1 MKRREFISLSTKAIG
16 MTSLLANKTFAA
28 TSSKSPAQQS
38 ATSNSS
44 HGNSAEP
51 VLLSTQGRF
60 LNWSSEE
67 ERYWFFSA
75 TDGLERFRHLAS
87 RGPKSWG
94 FSEVARSATGLPV
107 YEFHIGHGL
116 KHVVI
121 LSGMHGCEPSGPRGL
136 LAYLDALATGNEAFG
151 IKLDRARILDQ
162 LTLHI
167 FPMINPGGAQR
178 LSLHFPDSWHGTW
191 IPEWTDANK
200 NSFFAEGNEPQ
211 HFFYGTYVKKAP
223 MRFSPDQIVQWEQ
236 TGNMLGSSLT
246 DDGLDMWFDWDE
258 TYGRETKALKKII
271 EAIRPYCVADFHNFM
286 YPTEV
291 FAPTAYSE
299 GTLAQEETA
308 LARALQSA
316 WQQHKLPYNERASRS
331 YPKPDKKYYEDYWFH
346 QLGARTLIVEFNGG
360 MLATEGAE
368 YDPRTNQ
375 RALTRRESLA
385 SVFFAAQALVDH
397 LAGIHETASQAL
409 SPVQPETASDSAA

>member
-1 MKRREFISLSTKAIG
+1 MKRREFISRVMKTVSMTPLLGSELFAGQQSGLSTDAG
-16 MTSLLANKTFAA
+16 RR
-28 TSSKSPAQQS
+28 
-38 ATSNSS
+38 NSTMS
-44 HGNSAEP
+44 DT
-51 VLLSTQGRF
+51 LSTQGRF
-60 LNWSSEE
+60 LNWSPEE

-75 TDGLERFRHLAS
+75 IDGLERFRRLAS
-87 RGPKSWG
+87 NSPETWE
-94 FSEVARSATGLPV
+94 FNEVVRSATGLPV
-107 YEFHIGHGL
+107 YGFRLGKGT

-136 LAYLDALATGNEAFG
+136 LAFLDALATGDTVFG
-151 IKLDRARILDQ
+151 VKLDRARILDA

-167 FPMINPGGAQR
+167 FPMINPGGAER

-200 NSFFAEGNEPQ
+200 DKFFAEGNEPE

-223 MRFSPDQIVQWEQ
+223 MRFTPDQIAQWEQ
-236 TGNMLGSSLT
+236 TGNVLGSSLT
-246 DDGLDMWFDWDE
+246 DDGLDMWFDWDG
-258 TYGRETKALKKII
+258 TYGRETMALKKII
-271 EAIRPYCVADFHNFM
+271 KASQPYCVADFHNFM

-299 GTLAQEETA
+299 GAIAHEEAA
-308 LARALQSA
+308 LARKLQAA
-316 WQQHKLPYNERASRS
+316 WREHNLPYNDRAPRP

-346 QLGARTLIVEFNGG
+346 QIGARTLIVEFNGG

-368 YDPRTNQ
+368 YDPKSNQ

-385 SVFFAAQALVDH
+385 SVFFAAQALVDY
-397 LAGIHETASQAL
+397 LAGINGEVSE
-409 SPVQPETASDSAA
+409 SRPSGQPHNVEDLAT